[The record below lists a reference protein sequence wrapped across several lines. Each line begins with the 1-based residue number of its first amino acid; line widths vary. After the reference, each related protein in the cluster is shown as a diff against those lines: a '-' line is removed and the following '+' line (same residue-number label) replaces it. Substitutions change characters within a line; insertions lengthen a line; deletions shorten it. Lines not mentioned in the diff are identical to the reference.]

1 MESQMSCKDYLGSS
15 NSTLMMSNQSLKQE
29 LLAQALSILLNS
41 TIQVNYTDLAELDFP
56 EQVFGSDP

>member
-1 MESQMSCKDYLGSS
+1 
-15 NSTLMMSNQSLKQE
+15 MSNQSLKQE